1 VAEAESVPVSGLLPS
16 EATGALPSRA
26 SVYRKVLL
34 GMVTGGIFVLIFAKI
49 IPALGSYEDIWAE
62 VKATPTWVVLALL
75 LVAVLILVLATA
87 MMVLPVRGIGPWR
100 AFLTQQGSTAISFTI
115 PGPSGTGARFL
126 MLRSYGVDVE
136 DFSRGTVAVSIW
148 NNVCMLAMPGVAVLL
163 LVAFG
168 GADGAD
174 AGDHLVGWSLLAV
187 AVSVGLVAGVAALLR
202 SEGFARWVGQAV
214 AGVAA
219 LLRSEGFAR
228 WVGQAA
234 MVASNWT
241 LRLLRRPQVSG
252 WPAKA
257 VVLRS
262 NTVMVLRAR
271 GLRLTWLT
279 LTNYWVNGI
288 LLVLCLRMVGI
299 DTDVLPWSIALA
311 TYTVGRLSTV
321 IQVTPGGVGVV
332 EAAYT
337 AAFVAVTSP
346 SLQPT
351 ILAGVLIYRGYTY
364 LLPIVVGGFCYL
376 GWRLDHGRGVP
387 VTSGVQT

>member
-1 VAEAESVPVSGLLPS
+1 VAEAESAPVSGLLPS

-168 GADGAD
+168 SADGAD

-187 AVSVGLVAGVAALLR
+187 AVSVGLVAAVAALLR
-202 SEGFARWVGQAV
+202 SER
-214 AGVAA
+214 
-219 LLRSEGFAR
+219 FAR

-241 LRLLRRPQVSG
+241 LRVLRRPRVSG

-262 NTVMVLRAR
+262 NTVMVLRSR

-299 DTDVLPWSIALA
+299 DTDVLPWSVALA